1 MAGEWELGLLERLG
15 SWAIDQRVA
24 ARAGVGMAHKFKQG
38 WFSELS
44 PDDDMWPGQA
54 LSLEVSH
61 STLSCAA
68 TAASL
73 VANRPAAAA
82 ERTDY
87 GDASRRAL

>member
-1 MAGEWELGLLERLG
+1 MAAG
-15 SWAIDQRVA
+15 ADA
-24 ARAGVGMAHKFKQG
+24 AMAHVFKQG

-61 STLSCAA
+61 STLSCVG

-73 VANRPAAAA
+73 VTNRFAAAA
-82 ERTDY
+82 ERSDY
-87 GDASRRAL
+87 GDAPRRAL